1 MASFSAVCVDLLSSV
16 LIVRHSFKEA
26 DLWSKVS
33 TNVLH
38 LSRLCLFFA
47 WLISSF
53 ICDRAGEV
61 GSRDLRSSRALIMST
76 TCLLGGPRCGRVCA
90 FQRGCDVML
99 LSRWRHVVS
108 FLLTRS
114 WVRLCAQCFFD
125 VLAVSF
131 SVRLFKVY
139 IVPMKRRGR
148 GGCHLQTNED

>member
-1 MASFSAVCVDLLSSV
+1 MASFSGACVDLPSSV
-16 LIVRHSFKEA
+16 LIVRHSFEEV

-61 GSRDLRSSRALIMST
+61 GSRDHLVRSSCPQ
-76 TCLLGGPRCGRVCA
+76 CLLGGPQCGRVCA

-99 LSRWRHVVS
+99 ISRWRHVVS
-108 FLLTRS
+108 SLLAGNQLGQA
-114 WVRLCAQCFFD
+114 LCS
-125 VLAVSF
+125 VSPRCPCCIF
-131 SVRLFKVY
+131 PSSPF
-139 IVPMKRRGR
+139 
-148 GGCHLQTNED
+148 